1 MDSFRTVANQFN
13 IRLTPLKQW
22 VAHYKEHGL
31 EGLMSTYT
39 NYDISFKMDV
49 LNYMNDFGV
58 SSTHAT
64 AVYYIASPSTIT
76 NWLKQLEEY
85 GVDALETKKKGRP
98 SMKKETKKKPVEGS
112 LEALQ
117 AENERLRAENAYLR
131 KLRALVQES
140 EASERKKRK

>member
-1 MDSFRTVANQFN
+1 
-13 IRLTPLKQW
+13 
-22 VAHYKEHGL
+22 
-31 EGLMSTYT
+31 
-39 NYDISFKMDV
+39 
-49 LNYMNDFGV
+49 V
-58 SSTHAT
+58 SSTHAA
-64 AVYYIASPSTIT
+64 AVYNIASPSTIT

-85 GVDALETKKKGRP
+85 GVDALETNKKGRP

-117 AENERLRAENAYLR
+117 AENERLRAENAYLK